1 MERVGWYAQPSLGA
15 NIAHLFAAKAT
26 IMQEN
31 SSKDAN
37 LRATGV
43 RKVQVDSERAGQR
56 IDNFLR
62 NELPGVPKGRVYRL
76 LRRGEVRVN
85 GGRIRAEYKLQEGDE
100 VRIPPARVSTGGPP
114 PPEKQAAAMLDCV
127 IYEDKRLLV
136 INKPSGVAVHGG
148 SGISH
153 GVIELLRFSRPDLK
167 DLGLVHRI
175 DRETSGCLVMA
186 KRRSALRELH
196 ERFRAG
202 QVEKNY
208 LALAVGDWQ
217 YGEQLI
223 DVPLLVQNRK
233 GGERHV
239 IVSDKGKVAQT
250 RVSLSRTYGIY
261 SLLQCAPE
269 TGRTHQI
276 RVHLQHAG
284 HPIAG
289 DTRYG
294 DEEANKQAKQLGL
307 KRLFLHAQSIAFADD
322 SGNELHFTAP
332 LADDLEQFLTVGV
345 IEAQRR
351 KKQH

>member
-1 MERVGWYAQPSLGA
+1 MYAESAPGG
-15 NIAHLFAAKAT
+15 NIAHLLQAKAKK
-26 IMQEN
+26 MHEKM
-31 SSKDAN
+31 SSDAN
-37 LRATGV
+37 SRTTGV
-43 RKVQVDSERAGQR
+43 RKLQVDVERAGQR

-62 NELPGVPKGRVYRL
+62 SELPGVPKGRVYRL

-85 GGRIRAEYKLQEGDE
+85 GGRVRADYKLQEGDE

-114 PPEKQAAAMLDCV
+114 PPDQQATEMLDRV
-127 IYEDKRLLV
+127 IFEDKRLLV
-136 INKPSGVAVHGG
+136 VNKPAGVAVHGG

-153 GVIELLRFSRPDLK
+153 GVIELLRHARPDLR

-196 ERFRAG
+196 ERFREG

-208 LALAVGDWQ
+208 LALVVGDWQ

-223 DVPLLVQNRK
+223 DVPLLVHNRK

-239 IVSDKGKVAQT
+239 VASERGKEAQT
-250 RVSLSRTYGIY
+250 RVALSRTFGVY
-261 SLLQCAPE
+261 SLMQCAPL

-276 RVHLQHAG
+276 RVHLAHAG
-284 HPIAG
+284 HPIVG
-289 DTRYG
+289 DERYG
-294 DEEANKQAKQLGL
+294 DEEANRNARSLGL
-307 KRLFLHAQSIAFADD
+307 SRLFLHAQSIAFADD

-332 LADDLEQFLTVGV
+332 LADDLEEFLEKGV
-345 IEAQRR
+345 REAQRS
-351 KKQH
+351 KKKRS